1 MSDFKSIKFKS
12 LVFFFLWIAILG
24 SFFAGYYSF
33 SKKQQMKHELNLD
46 GLFVNIKDV
55 EIETDGPGFL
65 SDKPYSTIT
74 IKIPS
79 IASQLDDQ
87 LGGGSKNRN
96 ELLNR
101 EKLDASFTEW
111 LKKTFSATEAK
122 KYTDKI
128 VVWYRDDKIVD
139 ETYKNN

>member
-1 MSDFKSIKFKS
+1 MSDSKTIKFKY
-12 LVFFFLWIAILG
+12 LILFFLCIAILG

-33 SKKQQMKHELNLD
+33 SKKQQVKQELNLD

-55 EIETDGPGFL
+55 EIETEGSGFF

-87 LGGGSKNRN
+87 LDGNTKNRT
-96 ELLNR
+96 ELIDR

-111 LKKTFSATEAK
+111 LKKTFSAKEAK

-139 ETYKNN
+139 ETYKK